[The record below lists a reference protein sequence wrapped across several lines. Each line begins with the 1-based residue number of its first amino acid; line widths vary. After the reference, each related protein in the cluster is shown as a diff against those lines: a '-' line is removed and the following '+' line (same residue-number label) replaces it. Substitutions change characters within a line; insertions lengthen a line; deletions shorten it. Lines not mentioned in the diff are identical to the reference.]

1 MALLRLSNGRV
12 YVTIDDISP
21 RIGTVRIG
29 AFDYPDS
36 VRREVEKL
44 PMPLTQG
51 GIDFVT
57 SHLDPKAVELAKAEG
72 LVHRR
77 IGCVIPPKTDGNPF
91 AFAFGK
97 TAEDFVHRTAPEA
110 EVRGALMPH
119 VQEAV
124 DWHFVMSGS
133 IVKGLELGGGLQGVL
148 YMQAGEWICLNPKAV
163 NWVITPMGQPTIG
176 ISYFNLEVGSFEQIN
191 YPDVKILP
199 DMRF

>member
-12 YVTIDDISP
+12 YVTIEDISP

-29 AFDYPDS
+29 RFDYPDS
-36 VRREVEKL
+36 LRRDVESL
-44 PMPLTQG
+44 PMPLTEE
-51 GIDFVT
+51 GIEFVT
-57 SHLDPKAVELAKAEG
+57 SNLDPQAVGLAASECI
-72 LVHRR
+72 VHRR
-77 IGCVIPPKTDGNPF
+77 IGCVIPPKKDGDPF

-97 TAEDFVHRTAPEA
+97 TAADFTHRTGA
-110 EVRGALMPH
+110 EEDVRNNLMPH
-119 VQEAV
+119 VQDAV
-124 DWHFVMSGS
+124 DWHFLMSGS

-176 ISYFNLEVGSFEQIN
+176 ISYFNKEVGSFKQIN
-191 YPDVKILP
+191 YPDVAILP